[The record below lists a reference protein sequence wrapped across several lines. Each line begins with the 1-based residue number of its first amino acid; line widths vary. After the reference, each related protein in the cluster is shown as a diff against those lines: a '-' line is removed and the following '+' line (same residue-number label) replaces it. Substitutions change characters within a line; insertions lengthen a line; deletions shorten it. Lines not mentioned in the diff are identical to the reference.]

1 MTQRGD
7 QRPETNPGT
16 LEQDIRQTRAEIGLT
31 VAALKGKFTARHL
44 LKEGFDMTIESFNG
58 SQAIQRGLDAVRA
71 NPIPVALIGIGA
83 AWLVAANTGLVD
95 RLAHDER
102 VDTAKRR
109 ASELAAEIG
118 TRAGE
123 LAEGTVQSARETA
136 EAALNGAGAA
146 LNGAASSAGER
157 AEAIAGRLV
166 GAVERNPLVVGAIGV
181 MAGALIA
188 SLLPTGHGEGATE
201 AVESTVKKAE
211 DTVKNGDIPS
221 PHA

>member
-31 VAALKGKFTARHL
+31 VAALKRKFTARHL

-58 SQAIQRGLDAVRA
+58 SQAIQRSLDAVRA

-83 AWLVAANTGLVD
+83 AWLVAANTGLGD
-95 RLAHDER
+95 RRAHDER

-109 ASELAAEIG
+109 ASELAPEIG

-123 LAEGTVQSARETA
+123 LAEGPVQSARETA
-136 EAALNGAGAA
+136 ATPVTSAGAA
-146 LNGAASSAGER
+146 L
-157 AEAIAGRLV
+157 
-166 GAVERNPLVVGAIGV
+166 
-181 MAGALIA
+181 
-188 SLLPTGHGEGATE
+188 
-201 AVESTVKKAE
+201 
-211 DTVKNGDIPS
+211 
-221 PHA
+221 